1 MLVSVSVFPLNN
13 LLTYRVPEK
22 YNDLAKIGVCAE
34 VPLGRRKAKGY
45 IVKFENETTFFSD
58 LKNNEEKYEIKDIL
72 EVLYDGVSFFKDS
85 FVVFIDWL
93 SKYYSVPFSLSLDT
107 ALVKYVKEKTTK
119 EIVLNTDDFSKI
131 KGKNK
136 TIRS

>member
-22 YNDLAKIGVCAE
+22 YNDLAKIGVCVE

-93 SKYYSVPFSLSLDT
+93 SKYYSVPFSFSFYT
-107 ALVKYVKEKTTK
+107 ALV
-119 EIVLNTDDFSKI
+119 
-131 KGKNK
+131 
-136 TIRS
+136 